1 MARWLLGLALA
12 VDLALMVILCQ
23 PITAPMVYEQTVKE
37 EVAVVEQGQKK
48 PGIHQD
54 LREAMEAY
62 NLQLSQDQSGLD
74 SVDSY
79 EAPGLNLEDYGME
92 ADDAVGY
99 VEIPAMDVTLPLY
112 LGASRAHMNDGA
124 AVLGQT
130 SMPIG
135 GIATNCVIAA
145 HRGWN
150 GKAMFRDVELL
161 QEGDLVYLTNLWETL
176 TYQVTGI
183 SIIWPDEVEAVAI
196 QPGQD
201 MVTLLTCHPYIVGTY
216 RYLVYCQRVKDEAPI
231 QPTTTTTPDVQQEQA
246 EVSHKKIRPF
256 IIPIVVTLVVLV
268 LFHSIFMLG
277 YVPTESM
284 EPTLET
290 GSLILG
296 LRIFD
301 ELETGDIII
310 FRRDGS
316 YLVKRIAACAGDTI
330 DHQNSIVTV
339 PDNCYYVLGDNAEN
353 SHDSRYWADPYVSHE
368 DVIAKLLMPIK

>member
-12 VDLALMVILCQ
+12 VDLALMVILCK
-23 PITAPMVYEQTVKE
+23 PIAAPMVYEQTVKE
-37 EVAVVEQGQKK
+37 EVAVVGQEQKE

-79 EAPGLNLEDYGME
+79 EAPGLNLKDYGLGT
-92 ADDAVGY
+92 DDPVGY
-99 VEIPAMDVTLPLY
+99 IEIPAMDVTLPLY

-135 GIATNCVIAA
+135 GISTNCVIAA

-196 QPGQD
+196 KPEQD
-201 MVTLLTCHPYIVGTY
+201 MVTLLTCHPYIVGTH
-216 RYLVYCQRVKDEAPI
+216 RYLVYCQRVEQDTPVQEPTVTAPNI
-231 QPTTTTTPDVQQEQA
+231 QQTQFSVKASQSEI
-246 EVSHKKIRPF
+246 ELESHLQLVALGLSIC
-256 IIPIVVTLVVLV
+256 TAVVL
-268 LFHSIFMLG
+268 IYTMA
-277 YVPTESM
+277 T
-284 EPTLET
+284 
-290 GSLILG
+290 IQNN
-296 LRIFD
+296 RK
-301 ELETGDIII
+301 TGD
-310 FRRDGS
+310 
-316 YLVKRIAACAGDTI
+316 K
-330 DHQNSIVTV
+330 
-339 PDNCYYVLGDNAEN
+339 
-353 SHDSRYWADPYVSHE
+353 
-368 DVIAKLLMPIK
+368 KK

>member
-1 MARWLLGLALA
+1 M
-12 VDLALMVILCQ
+12 ALMVILCQ
-23 PITAPMVYEQTVKE
+23 PITAPIVYEQTVKE

-99 VEIPAMDVTLPLY
+99 VEIPAMDVTLLLY
-112 LGASRAHMNDGA
+112 LGASRAHMNDGG

-135 GIATNCVIAA
+135 GNSTNCVIAA

-183 SIIWPDEVEAVAI
+183 PIIWPDEVEAVAI
-196 QPGQD
+196 QLSQD
-201 MVTLLTCHPYIVGTY
+201 MVTLLTCHPYLVGSQ
-216 RYLVYCQRVKDEAPI
+216 RYIVYCTRTEEA
-231 QPTTTTTPDVQQEQA
+231 
-246 EVSHKKIRPF
+246 
-256 IIPIVVTLVVLV
+256 TL
-268 LFHSIFMLG
+268 S
-277 YVPTESM
+277 PE
-284 EPTLET
+284 
-290 GSLILG
+290 
-296 LRIFD
+296 
-301 ELETGDIII
+301 
-310 FRRDGS
+310 
-316 YLVKRIAACAGDTI
+316 
-330 DHQNSIVTV
+330 
-339 PDNCYYVLGDNAEN
+339 EN
-353 SHDSRYWADPYVSHE
+353 SVLSVKTSQNNDQSISATTIEFEKKLQAIALLLAVISALSTILQLKKHREEHRY
-368 DVIAKLLMPIK
+368 

>member
-23 PITAPMVYEQTVKE
+23 PITAPIVYEQTVKE

-79 EAPGLNLEDYGME
+79 EAPGLNLEDYGLG
-92 ADDAVGY
+92 ADEAVGY

-135 GIATNCVIAA
+135 GNSTNCVIAA

-150 GKAMFRDVELL
+150 GRAMFRDVELL
-161 QEGDLVYLTNLWETL
+161 QEGYLVYLTNLWETL

-196 QPGQD
+196 QPSQD
-201 MVTLLTCHPYIVGTY
+201 MVTLLTCHPYVVGTH
-216 RYLVYCQRVKDEAPI
+216 RYLVYCQRVEQDTSVQEPAV
-231 QPTTTTTPDVQQEQA
+231 TTPNIQQTQVAVKASQSEI
-246 EVSHKKIRPF
+246 ELESHLQLVALGLSIC
-256 IIPIVVTLVVLV
+256 TAVVL
-268 LFHSIFMLG
+268 IYTMA
-277 YVPTESM
+277 T
-284 EPTLET
+284 
-290 GSLILG
+290 IQNN
-296 LRIFD
+296 RK
-301 ELETGDIII
+301 TGD
-310 FRRDGS
+310 R
-316 YLVKRIAACAGDTI
+316 KR
-330 DHQNSIVTV
+330 
-339 PDNCYYVLGDNAEN
+339 
-353 SHDSRYWADPYVSHE
+353 
-368 DVIAKLLMPIK
+368 

>member
-1 MARWLLGLALA
+1 MARWLLGLTLA
-12 VDLALMVILCQ
+12 VDLALMVILCK
-23 PITAPMVYEQTVKE
+23 PITAPIVYEQTVKE
-37 EVAVVEQGQKK
+37 EVAVVDQEQKA
-48 PGIHQD
+48 PGIHQN

-62 NLQLSQDQSGLD
+62 NLQLSQDQSGPD

-112 LGASRAHMNDGA
+112 LGASRAHMNNGA
-124 AVLGQT
+124 TVLGQT

-135 GIATNCVIAA
+135 GISTNCVISA

-201 MVTLLTCHPYIVGTY
+201 MVTLLTCHPYIVGTH
-216 RYLVYCQRVKDEAPI
+216 RYLVYCQRVEQDTSVQEPAV
-231 QPTTTTTPDVQQEQA
+231 TTPNIQQTQVAVKASQSEI
-246 EVSHKKIRPF
+246 ELESHLQLVALGLSIC
-256 IIPIVVTLVVLV
+256 TAVVL
-268 LFHSIFMLG
+268 IYTMA
-277 YVPTESM
+277 T
-284 EPTLET
+284 
-290 GSLILG
+290 IQNN
-296 LRIFD
+296 RK
-301 ELETGDIII
+301 TGD
-310 FRRDGS
+310 R
-316 YLVKRIAACAGDTI
+316 KR
-330 DHQNSIVTV
+330 
-339 PDNCYYVLGDNAEN
+339 
-353 SHDSRYWADPYVSHE
+353 
-368 DVIAKLLMPIK
+368 

>member
-1 MARWLLGLALA
+1 MARWLLRLALA
-12 VDLALMVILCQ
+12 VDLVLLAILCQ
-23 PITAPMVYEQTVKE
+23 PIAAPMVYEQTVKE

-48 PGIHQD
+48 PGIPQD

-124 AVLGQT
+124 TVLGQT
-130 SMPIG
+130 SMPTG
-135 GIATNCVIAA
+135 GISTNCVIAA

-196 QPGQD
+196 QPSQD

-216 RYLVYCQRVKDEAPI
+216 RYLVYCQRVEDEAPI

-246 EVSHKKIRPF
+246 TAEASQPDIELEKHLQLAALGLSVC
-256 IIPIVVTLVVLV
+256 TAVVL
-268 LFHSIFMLG
+268 IYNMITTN
-277 YVPTESM
+277 PTKN
-284 EPTLET
+284 
-290 GSLILG
+290 
-296 LRIFD
+296 RK
-301 ELETGDIII
+301 TGD
-310 FRRDGS
+310 
-316 YLVKRIAACAGDTI
+316 K
-330 DHQNSIVTV
+330 
-339 PDNCYYVLGDNAEN
+339 
-353 SHDSRYWADPYVSHE
+353 
-368 DVIAKLLMPIK
+368 KK

>member
-23 PITAPMVYEQTVKE
+23 PIAAPMVYEQTVKE
-37 EVAVVEQGQKK
+37 EIAVVEQEQKEVEA
-48 PGIHQD
+48 HQD
-54 LREAMEAY
+54 LKDAMTEY
-62 NLQLSQDQSGLD
+62 NLQLAQDQSGLD

-79 EAPGLNLEDYGME
+79 EEQGLNLEDYDLG

-99 VEIPAMDVTLPLY
+99 VEIPAMDVILPLY
-112 LGASRAHMNDGA
+112 LGASRAHMNDGG

-135 GIATNCVIAA
+135 GNSTNCVIAA

-161 QEGDLVYLTNLWETL
+161 QEGDLVYLTNFWETL

-216 RYLVYCQRVKDEAPI
+216 RYLVFCQRVEDQAPI
-231 QPTTTTTPDVQQEQA
+231 QPTTTTTPDVQQKQV
-246 EVSHKKIRPF
+246 EVSQPAIHREKNLQVFALGLSIC
-256 IIPIVVTLVVLV
+256 TAVVLIY
-268 LFHSIFMLG
+268 SMITTN
-277 YVPTESM
+277 PTKN
-284 EPTLET
+284 
-290 GSLILG
+290 
-296 LRIFD
+296 RK
-301 ELETGDIII
+301 TGD
-310 FRRDGS
+310 
-316 YLVKRIAACAGDTI
+316 K
-330 DHQNSIVTV
+330 
-339 PDNCYYVLGDNAEN
+339 
-353 SHDSRYWADPYVSHE
+353 
-368 DVIAKLLMPIK
+368 KK

>member
-23 PITAPMVYEQTVKE
+23 PIAAPMVYEQTVKE

-124 AVLGQT
+124 TVLGQT

-135 GIATNCVIAA
+135 GISTNCVIAA

-196 QPGQD
+196 QPEQD
-201 MVTLLTCHPYIVGTY
+201 MMTLLTCHPYTANTY
-216 RYLVYCQRVKDEAPI
+216 RYLVYCRRVADDTPI

-246 EVSHKKIRPF
+246 TAEASQPDIELEKHLQLAALGLSIC
-256 IIPIVVTLVVLV
+256 TAVVLIY
-268 LFHSIFMLG
+268 SMITTN
-277 YVPTESM
+277 PTKKSKD
-284 EPTLET
+284 
-290 GSLILG
+290 
-296 LRIFD
+296 R
-301 ELETGDIII
+301 
-310 FRRDGS
+310 
-316 YLVKRIAACAGDTI
+316 
-330 DHQNSIVTV
+330 
-339 PDNCYYVLGDNAEN
+339 
-353 SHDSRYWADPYVSHE
+353 
-368 DVIAKLLMPIK
+368 

>member
-1 MARWLLGLALA
+1 MARWLLGLTLA

-23 PITAPMVYEQTVKE
+23 PTTAPIVYEQTVKE
-37 EVAVVEQGQKK
+37 EVAVVEQEQKE

-62 NLQLSQDQSGLD
+62 NLQLSQDQSGPD

-135 GIATNCVIAA
+135 GISTNCVIAA

-196 QPGQD
+196 QPSQD
-201 MVTLLTCHPYIVGTY
+201 MVTLLTCHPYIVGTH
-216 RYLVYCQRVKDEAPI
+216 RYLVYCQRVEDEAPI
-231 QPTTTTTPDVQQEQA
+231 QTTTTTTPNVQQEQA
-246 EVSHKKIRPF
+246 EVSQPAIHTEKHLQVFALGLSIC
-256 IIPIVVTLVVLV
+256 TAVVLIY
-268 LFHSIFMLG
+268 SMITTN
-277 YVPTESM
+277 PTKN
-284 EPTLET
+284 
-290 GSLILG
+290 
-296 LRIFD
+296 RK
-301 ELETGDIII
+301 TGD
-310 FRRDGS
+310 
-316 YLVKRIAACAGDTI
+316 K
-330 DHQNSIVTV
+330 
-339 PDNCYYVLGDNAEN
+339 
-353 SHDSRYWADPYVSHE
+353 
-368 DVIAKLLMPIK
+368 KK

>member
-1 MARWLLGLALA
+1 MARWLLGLALV
-12 VDLALMVILCQ
+12 VDLALMVILYQ

-37 EVAVVEQGQKK
+37 EVAVVEQEQKE
-48 PGIHQD
+48 PGIHQN

-62 NLQLSQDQSGLD
+62 NLQLAQDQSGLD

-79 EAPGLNLEDYGME
+79 EAPGMNLEDYGLG

-135 GIATNCVIAA
+135 GNSTNCVIAA

-183 SIIWPDEVEAVAI
+183 SIIWPDEVESVAI

-201 MVTLLTCHPYIVGTY
+201 MVTLLTCHPYLTSKR
-216 RYLVYCQRVKDEAPI
+216 RYLVYCQRVEEPEKQGVVPG
-231 QPTTTTTPDVQQEQA
+231 QTVTTTRVVESKIQA
-246 EVSHKKIRPF
+246 EQEHGLQIMSVVMCGVAGF
-256 IIPIVVTLVVLV
+256 ILAFCLVQ
-268 LFHSIFMLG
+268 
-277 YVPTESM
+277 
-284 EPTLET
+284 
-290 GSLILG
+290 
-296 LRIFD
+296 
-301 ELETGDIII
+301 
-310 FRRDGS
+310 RRDN
-316 YLVKRIAACAGDTI
+316 
-330 DHQNSIVTV
+330 HQKDRLTRKK
-339 PDNCYYVLGDNAEN
+339 D
-353 SHDSRYWADPYVSHE
+353 
-368 DVIAKLLMPIK
+368 

>member
-23 PITAPMVYEQTVKE
+23 PITAPIVYEQTVKE

-135 GIATNCVIAA
+135 GNSTNCVIAA

-201 MVTLLTCHPYIVGTY
+201 MVTLLTCHPYIVGTH
-216 RYLVYCQRVKDEAPI
+216 RYLVYCRRVADDTPI

-246 EVSHKKIRPF
+246 EVSQPAIHTEKHLQVFALGLSIC
-256 IIPIVVTLVVLV
+256 TAVVLIY
-268 LFHSIFMLG
+268 SMITTN
-277 YVPTESM
+277 PTKN
-284 EPTLET
+284 
-290 GSLILG
+290 
-296 LRIFD
+296 RK
-301 ELETGDIII
+301 TGD
-310 FRRDGS
+310 
-316 YLVKRIAACAGDTI
+316 K
-330 DHQNSIVTV
+330 
-339 PDNCYYVLGDNAEN
+339 
-353 SHDSRYWADPYVSHE
+353 
-368 DVIAKLLMPIK
+368 KK